1 MPQRRRRIRILK
13 TKRMQKQKIT
23 RSKESVIRCRSF
35 SPPSPLSQPPP
46 PQLIL
51 RLGSSHHL
59 HQPLIGPRQIP
70 SPISPHRHAQR
81 TPDLNIIIISSVWG
95 PRRRRRRYRP
105 EPHPRLAIIHR
116 RVQELR
122 WSPHSSSAEVV
133 RAEEPVVP
141 GVPPV
146 AGA

>member
-51 RLGSSHHL
+51 RLGFSHHV
-59 HQPLIGPRQIP
+59 HQNLNRAPSDSISHLPTPPRSTHPGPQHYNHFLRLGAPSTTTTIPPGTPPAAGDYPPSRTGTALVSPLQ
-70 SPISPHRHAQR
+70 QR
-81 TPDLNIIIISSVWG
+81 RSGSS
-95 PRRRRRRYRP
+95 
-105 EPHPRLAIIHR
+105 
-116 RVQELR
+116 
-122 WSPHSSSAEVV
+122 
-133 RAEEPVVP
+133 
-141 GVPPV
+141 
-146 AGA
+146 